1 MCFIIIITT
10 NLIIYLSHVVIFTVS
25 TFAVSVSFNPNNNH
39 NGGEILVLQTWK
51 VRFREVLICRSYNE
65 QLAEPELKPRTLHS
79 EGQALSGTLDT
90 WVTVVCSQY
99 LFRN

>member
-65 QLAEPELKPRTLHS
+65 Q
-79 EGQALSGTLDT
+79 
-90 WVTVVCSQY
+90 V
-99 LFRN
+99 